1 MNFLIIGLGSIG
13 QRHLRNLKKIYPKC
27 QIYVYRRLKRKIN
40 LSNYN
45 KLLKTDIIK
54 KYNLKTI
61 NDLSNLNIYNIK
73 AAFICT
79 PSSFHIDETI
89 KIIKQKINVF
99 VEKPLDSN
107 LKKIFKLKLILKKT
121 KQIHMIGYQMK
132 FSPIIKKLEKIIE
145 NKKYGDL
152 NYVSI
157 YHSEHIKYLH
167 KYEDYKKIYA
177 AKKNLGGGVSL
188 TQIHEIDYFLHLF
201 KSYKI
206 KKKYVVRGKISNL
219 SINVEDTYSSVMLL
233 EKKRKKLICNL
244 NLNYYENPGKRII
257 DLVFDDCKIV
267 VDLNKLTINYFF
279 KNKKYKEKF
288 NYKRN
293 QLFIDELK
301 FFINHV
307 KKNKQ
312 IGSELNLYNGIKT
325 LKFAKENY

>member
-1 MNFLIIGLGSIG
+1 
-13 QRHLRNLKKIYPKC
+13 
-27 QIYVYRRLKRKIN
+27 
-40 LSNYN
+40 
-45 KLLKTDIIK
+45 
-54 KYNLKTI
+54 
-61 NDLSNLNIYNIK
+61 
-73 AAFICT
+73 
-79 PSSFHIDETI
+79 
-89 KIIKQKINVF
+89 
-99 VEKPLDSN
+99 
-107 LKKIFKLKLILKKT
+107 
-121 KQIHMIGYQMK
+121 MK

-157 YHSEHIKYLH
+157 YHSEHIKNLH

-267 VDLNKLTINYFF
+267 ADLNKLTINYFF